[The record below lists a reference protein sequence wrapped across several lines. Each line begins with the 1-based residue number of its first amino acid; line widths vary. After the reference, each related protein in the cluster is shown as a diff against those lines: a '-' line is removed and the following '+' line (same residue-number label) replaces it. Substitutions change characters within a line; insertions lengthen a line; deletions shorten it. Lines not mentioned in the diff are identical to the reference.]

1 MGIGSSDATSMRRLV
16 LLAVLVLPFG
26 AVAAPASPPPLR
38 LERLTFV
45 ATREAAAELR
55 VRADVA
61 TIDESAN
68 KAQLERVDA
77 EWADDRG
84 RPSLRVRCDRGE
96 LDLETNDLVA
106 TGDVRGQ
113 LADGRRF
120 LAPTL
125 RYDRTRG
132 VAFTRE
138 PVEILEGQG
147 RVLRGGGLEYHVKD
161 RKLRLTSGAKVE
173 ERGSP

>member
-1 MGIGSSDATSMRRLV
+1 MGSSRRRATAVRRLLV
-16 LLAVLVLPFG
+16 AAVFAMQL
-26 AVAAPASPPPLR
+26 AVAAPSSAVPPLR

-45 ATREAAAELR
+45 ATHEAAAEIR
-55 VRADVA
+55 VQADSAV
-61 TIDESAN
+61 IDDAAN

-77 EWADDRG
+77 EWADAVG

-96 LDLETNDLVA
+96 LDLETNDLLASGNVH
-106 TGDVRGQ
+106 GQ

-120 LAPTL
+120 VAPTL
-125 RYDRTRG
+125 RYDRTRDL
-132 VAFTRE
+132 AYTRE
-138 PVEILEGQG
+138 PVEILEGAG

-173 ERGSP
+173 ERGTQ